1 MFQLTQPIFLT
12 FKLNIDSA
20 SLSIVALKIL
30 STFTVQLGET
40 VNAVRHAFL
49 KKKKKQQH
57 SIRENCYSS
66 LSMNIEIAYLYH
78 FSITFLFTFLL

>member
-1 MFQLTQPIFLT
+1 MFQLTQLIFLT

-49 KKKKKQQH
+49 KKKRNNNTALEK
-57 SIRENCYSS
+57 IVI
-66 LSMNIEIAYLYH
+66 LVYL
-78 FSITFLFTFLL
+78 